1 MIVPG
6 HGVLIDA
13 DPALRDAIDR
23 VTRQI
28 ADECA
33 GDCCDLAPS
42 LALCVRDV
50 VTSRWEASRVKTYVP
65 LLALDDVRA
74 CIRSGVCVPRSG
86 GAFT

>member
-1 MIVPG
+1 MIFQG
-6 HGVLIDA
+6 RA
-13 DPALRDAIDR
+13 ALTDDNGELADAIDR

-28 ADECA
+28 ADECS

-74 CIRSGVCVPRSG
+74 CIRSGVCAPRGG
-86 GAFT
+86 GAFA

>member
-1 MIVPG
+1 MIVPSRD
-6 HGVLIDA
+6 VLIDD
-13 DPALRDAIDR
+13 DPELKDAIDR

-28 ADECA
+28 ADECS

-50 VTSRWEASRVKTYVP
+50 VTARWGASRIKTYVP

-74 CIRSGVCVPRSG
+74 CIRSGLCAPRGG
-86 GAFT
+86 GAFA